1 MNLLLFA
8 RDGTET
14 RIDSPREAQVQEASQ
29 ALDPAL
35 HAALRLETE
44 AAHVEVLPLRYAAN
58 SCGSAAVRVVRG
70 DEIRWVGRVRA
81 GDHLVL
87 HGSRL
92 PRLIEVPTT
101 WATNALESLLRGE
114 CFNSCLPW
122 YDERFEPLGAWRA
135 DAFGFQVLSAAGPRV
150 KPLLVELRDQVLH
163 ALRSTSLPED
173 VFDTLIAELRRVG
186 HDLWNVEAKSNGE
199 CWSSDYMR
207 WAEGRGLYL
216 DFNWGPPIRLVIEL
230 DDATSA

>member
-1 MNLLLFA
+1 M
-8 RDGTET
+8 T
-14 RIDSPREAQVQEASQ
+14 
-29 ALDPAL
+29 
-35 HAALRLETE
+35 
-44 AAHVEVLPLRYAAN
+44 
-58 SCGSAAVRVVRG
+58 RG

-81 GDHLVL
+81 GDDLVL

-92 PRLIEVPTT
+92 PRLVEVPTT

-114 CFNSCLPW
+114 CFNSCLPR
-122 YDERFEPLGAWRA
+122 YYERFEPLGAWRA
-135 DAFGFQVLSAAGPRV
+135 EAFGFQVLSAAGPRV
-150 KPLLVELRDQVLH
+150 KPLLVELRDEVLH

-173 VFDTLIAELRRVG
+173 VFYTLIAELRRVG
-186 HDLWNVEAKSNGE
+186 HDLWSVEAKSNGE

-230 DDATSA
+230 DGATSA